1 MTDPEN
7 GTKLVNLRG
16 SREFYGKEKR
26 ESMLAACAR
35 LTYHLRRQKG
45 ETARASMTRWDPAE
59 RKIREHDVK
68 LPQEYLG
75 FLMVNALQLDS
86 KKTKLLLTFTKGS
99 LQVADVKDWLRIHE
113 TDLDMSNLGND
124 RKKTTVNFLV
134 DTDEAKEIQ
143 LMDIPEEHEFDN
155 EGAGPSLDNH
165 GRP

>member
-1 MTDPEN
+1 
-7 GTKLVNLRG
+7 
-16 SREFYGKEKR
+16 
-26 ESMLAACAR
+26 
-35 LTYHLRRQKG
+35 
-45 ETARASMTRWDPAE
+45 MTRWDSAE

-68 LPQEYLG
+68 FPQAYLG

-113 TDLDMSNLGND
+113 TDLDMSNLAND
-124 RKKTTVNFLV
+124 RNKKTTVNFLV

-143 LMDIPEEHEFDN
+143 LVDIPEEHEFDN
-155 EGAGPSLDNH
+155 GGAGPSPDNH